1 MMIRVC
7 GVWVGCVCVQPRWE
21 SERTRDFKAPYAER
35 GPHAA
40 PAAQRS
46 LPSLTQ
52 DAVHFWDAVQL
63 PRGDGPI
70 RLPPTPAQFRKPYP
84 PPVSLDPAAPT
95 QQQHHK
101 HKHKGQTQPH
111 QQVQQ
116 RPSAEA
122 SAPAVM
128 GVVRSPR
135 GGGGGSGGG
144 SAVEEETVRADL
156 IGKPAMAPPLA
167 HQVKKKLDVCACELA
182 MVKRSSSEIE
192 HSV

>member
-1 MMIRVC
+1 
-7 GVWVGCVCVQPRWE
+7 VQPRWD
-21 SERTRDFKAPYAER
+21 SERTRDFHAPYAER

-70 RLPPTPAQFRKPYP
+70 RLPPTPAQFRKPHP
-84 PPVSLDPAAPT
+84 PPTSLDPPNT
-95 QQQHHK
+95 QHHK
-101 HKHKGQTQPH
+101 HKHHKH
-111 QQVQQ
+111 KQQQQQQQQFQ

-128 GVVRSPR
+128 GVARSPR
-135 GGGGGSGGG
+135 GGVG
-144 SAVEEETVRADL
+144 AAEEEEEVEAVRADL

-167 HQVKKKLDVCACELA
+167 HQVKNICVCLCER
-182 MVKRSSSEIE
+182 VQPW
-192 HSV
+192 